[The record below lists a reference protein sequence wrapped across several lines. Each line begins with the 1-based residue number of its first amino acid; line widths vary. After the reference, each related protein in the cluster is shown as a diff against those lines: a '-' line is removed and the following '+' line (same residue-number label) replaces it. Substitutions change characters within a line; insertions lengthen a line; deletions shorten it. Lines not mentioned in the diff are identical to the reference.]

1 MTVPDQ
7 LKSAVS
13 VLSKYGPL
21 LQRIYAELGQHY
33 GTAIVPA
40 RLYKPKDKA
49 KVEAGVQVAKRWI
62 LERLRNE
69 TTSWNGLKLL
79 GLLPPL

>member
-1 MTVPDQ
+1 MARKRLPMR
-7 LKSAVS
+7 
-13 VLSKYGPL
+13 KYEPL

-40 RLYKPKDKA
+40 RPYKPKGKA
-49 KVEAGVQVAKRWI
+49 KVEVGVQVAKRWI